1 MNSACKSSFIAQ
13 RYFRSFCLF
22 AKKVT
27 RLIKVWHRFSIAPK
41 TWAKV
46 TLRVIAAHVS
56 IVRKLAFLQFRLLAK
71 QIRKNAQEFPGK
83 TKSGTNFPLPNFSLK
98 VINLEITLK
107 SSF

>member
-1 MNSACKSSFIAQ
+1 MEVHQ
-13 RYFRSFCLF
+13 
-22 AKKVT
+22 
-27 RLIKVWHRFSIAPK
+27 FSIAPK

-83 TKSGTNFPLPNFSLK
+83 SKSGTYFPLLNFSLK